1 MSDDSQNLGLIKSGI
16 GLYALIFALIL
27 VDLVSDYQEGIEW
40 SHVLVEL
47 LVLLVAIVGLSLLIY
62 NHYQAT
68 QQVVQHLQHDLQR
81 SQQQAAQWQA
91 ESRVLIQGLASKIQ
105 AQFKQWQLTKAE
117 SEIGFL
123 LLKGF
128 SHQEIA
134 NLRQASER
142 TVREQAR
149 SLYKKAGLASR
160 TELSAF
166 FLEDLLI
173 VDESD

>member
-1 MSDDSQNLGLIKSGI
+1 MSDDSQDLSLVKKGI
-16 GLYALIFALIL
+16 IFYAVIFILIL
-27 VDLVSDYQEGIEW
+27 LDLVSDYQEGIEW

-47 LVLLVAIVGLSLLIY
+47 LVLLVAVIGLSMLGY
-62 NHYQAT
+62 AYYQAAQNT
-68 QQVVQHLQHDLQR
+68 VKHLKQDLQY
-81 SQQQAAQWQA
+81 SQQQAQKWQD
-91 ESRVLIQGLASKIQ
+91 ESRSLVQGLAKKIQ
-105 AQFKQWQLTKAE
+105 VQFAEWQLTQAE

-149 SLYKKAGLASR
+149 SLYKKAGLSSR
-160 TELSAF
+160 TGLSAF
-166 FLEDLLI
+166 FLEDLLLL
-173 VDESD
+173 VEKD